1 MKSRH
6 WNFLPLVC
14 AAVLGRAGPGRTQ
27 EPKQPELLVFAAA
40 SLTNVLGEL
49 AANWEKTSGVPVKL
63 SFAASS
69 ALARQ
74 IEAGG
79 AADVFL
85 SADQEW
91 MDYLE
96 ARGLLRKDSR
106 RDLAGNQLVLIAPA
120 DSQAAIAI
128 APGFKL
134 AQALAGGRLAVAD
147 PDTVPAG
154 RYARAALTNL
164 GVWDSVSGQL
174 ARAENVRAALV
185 YVSRGE
191 APLGIVYSTDAQID
205 PKVGV
210 VTTFPDNSHPPISY
224 PAAATAKAGPQAAA
238 FLGYLSSAPAVLVW
252 KKHGF
257 LESK

>member
-14 AAVLGRAGPGRTQ
+14 AAVLGLAGPGRTQ

-106 RDLAGNQLVLIAPA
+106 REIVNHRCRWPA
-120 DSQAAIAI
+120 RITATQN
-128 APGFKL
+128 F
-134 AQALAGGRLAVAD
+134 
-147 PDTVPAG
+147 
-154 RYARAALTNL
+154 RAA
-164 GVWDSVSGQL
+164 
-174 ARAENVRAALV
+174 
-185 YVSRGE
+185 
-191 APLGIVYSTDAQID
+191 GIQNIHSEII
-205 PKVGV
+205 
-210 VTTFPDNSHPPISY
+210 ISI
-224 PAAATAKAGPQAAA
+224 
-238 FLGYLSSAPAVLVW
+238 
-252 KKHGF
+252 
-257 LESK
+257 